1 MNFRY
6 AGIALAVGAAIALGS
21 AMGPAA
27 SQEPSESHL
36 AAARA
41 AVDAVGMTDEFDNI
55 LPQAAMALKNELTQK
70 NPDQVSLISRTVD
83 EKAIALAARRGD
95 LEREAAAAYAQ
106 FFSEEELATI
116 SEFYSSP
123 TGQKFIETHPR
134 PRARC
139 GRRTA
144 GPGCRTAGR
153 SGSGGCPG
161 TRAVQLS
168 DLHRI
173 ESPAMCRAFL
183 LGDAVLSLAP
193 KPRKAAA

>member
-36 AAARA
+36 AAARE

-70 NPDQVSLISRTVD
+70 NPDQVKLISDTVD

-106 FFSEEELATI
+106 FFSEDELNEI
-116 SEFYSSP
+116 SAFYASP
-123 TGQKFIETHPR
+123 TGQKFIETHPEVTNQVFQAANIWQSGI
-134 PRARC
+134 ARDLARDVASVLQ
-139 GRRTA
+139 GQVA
-144 GPGCRTAGR
+144 EPQGEAAPA
-153 SGSGGCPG
+153 
-161 TRAVQLS
+161 AV
-168 DLHRI
+168 
-173 ESPAMCRAFL
+173 PAPEA
-183 LGDAVLSLAP
+183 AP
-193 KPRKAAA
+193 AAPAQSN

>member
-36 AAARA
+36 AAARE

-70 NPDQVSLISRTVD
+70 NPDQVKLISDTVD

-106 FFSEEELATI
+106 FFSEEELTTI

-123 TGQKFIETHPR
+123 TGQKFIETHPEVTNQVFQAANIWQSGI
-134 PRARC
+134 AR
-139 GRRTA
+139 
-144 GPGCRTAGR
+144 
-153 SGSGGCPG
+153 
-161 TRAVQLS
+161 
-168 DLHRI
+168 DLARDVASVLQGQVA
-173 ESPAMCRAFL
+173 EPQGEAAPAATP
-183 LGDAVLSLAP
+183 AP
-193 KPRKAAA
+193 AQSN